1 MKQIKNK
8 PIKEMFGIAG
18 LNSGDTQPAPANSTQ
33 NVDKFDPLLP
43 RIKRIL
49 RRKKVNN
56 VAS

>member
-1 MKQIKNK
+1 
-8 PIKEMFGIAG
+8 MFGIAG

-56 VAS
+56 VVS